1 MTGLLHRLAARANGS
16 TSSVRSDARLPFA
29 AAGLQETAP
38 TLAAQAPQTE
48 PMPLLQPA
56 APTSARPAQ
65 AAAAPAAVPSTPTP
79 PSRLQQ
85 APWQA
90 PTPAPSAAPPAQ
102 PVPLHSGLEPLA
114 NDAPARPPATHA
126 IRAQQEAAASLA
138 KPLVPAAWP
147 VEEAASA
154 QSQPSQ
160 PPRDPAPLLP
170 VHTATPLSAMP
181 ASPAPYARAATWAGS
196 GPSTPREDTEV
207 HIHIGRIDIT
217 AVHEAP
223 KAKPRAREPA
233 QPVSLQAYLA
243 KRTSP

>member
-1 MTGLLHRLAARANGS
+1 MTGLLQRLAARANGS
-16 TSSVRSDARLPFA
+16 AWSVRSDARLPFA
-29 AAGLQETAP
+29 AAGLESAP
-38 TLAAQAPQTE
+38 TLAAQAPPTE

-65 AAAAPAAVPSTPTP
+65 PAAAPAAVPSTPTP

-102 PVPLHSGLEPLA
+102 PVPLHSGLEPLVS
-114 NDAPARPPATHA
+114 DAPPRPPATRA
-126 IRAQQEAAASLA
+126 IRAQQEAPASLA
-138 KPLVPAAWP
+138 KPLAPAAWP
-147 VEEAASA
+147 VEGAAST
-154 QSQPSQ
+154 QSQ

>member
-16 TSSVRSDARLPFA
+16 AWSVRSDARLPFV
-29 AAGLQETAP
+29 AAGLESAP
-38 TLAAQAPQTE
+38 TLAAQAPPTE
-48 PMPLLQPA
+48 PLPLLQPA

-65 AAAAPAAVPSTPTP
+65 AVAAPAAVPSMPTP

-102 PVPLHSGLEPLA
+102 PAPWHSGLEPLA
-114 NDAPARPPATHA
+114 NDAPPRPPATHA

-138 KPLVPAAWP
+138 KPLAPAAWP
-147 VEEAASA
+147 VEEAAST
-154 QSQPSQ
+154 QSRPSQ
-160 PPRDPAPLLP
+160 QPRDPTPLLP
-170 VHTATPLSAMP
+170 VHTATPLSVMP

-196 GPSTPREDTEV
+196 GPPTAREDTEV
-207 HIHIGRIDIT
+207 HIHIGRIDVT
-217 AVHEAP
+217 AVHETP

-243 KRTSP
+243 KRTNT